1 MICADTRVT
10 ILCLKVSKI
19 RHMTLEMA
27 AIFKNGLQ
35 NGGYNGMIISGNSF
49 SEIYAP
55 ENLYMESTMIA
66 LRLLVS
72 EIW

>member
-1 MICADTRVT
+1 M
-10 ILCLKVSKI
+10 
-19 RHMTLEMA
+19 EMA

-35 NGGYNGMIISGNSF
+35 NGGYNGMTYPAIVFF

>member
-1 MICADTRVT
+1 MT

-19 RHMTLEMA
+19 WHMTLEMA

-35 NGGYNGMIISGNSF
+35 NGGYNGMIYPAIFF

-55 ENLYMESTMIA
+55 ETLYFVIESTMIA

>member
-1 MICADTRVT
+1 
-10 ILCLKVSKI
+10 
-19 RHMTLEMA
+19 MTLEMA

-35 NGGYNGMIISGNSF
+35 NGGYNGMIYPAIVF